1 MCSHRKKQWRE
12 RRVSLCHPMPSV
24 KGEGARVYLPSDDL
38 ATESNID
45 EQDDTNNDTLPPSAD
60 QMPVVFI
67 EGHAESSDT

>member
-1 MCSHRKKQWRE
+1 
-12 RRVSLCHPMPSV
+12 MPSV